1 MQIDARQ
8 VYHSLCPLPPL
19 SPVPR
24 PGDADSIA
32 EQQRNEAAYRQL
44 LVQAVLA
51 LLLPTEDLENPCLTS
66 LVGQIFSEIIIGNA
80 AANKAAQPWLIW
92 EGICILARV
101 VQERKEKKD
110 KMSSRL
116 VGRSPAEDVDKA
128 SRRWS
133 VHGFFLSIINL
144 CILFVTSIRLVA
156 GAVIASSSL
165 PPRLPSSPDTK
176 GTSATQSK
184 AKIPSESNTHVAP
197 IPAPILDFRIWSCA
211 GNLLELTTRMPWLN
225 GFLSL
230 VQHAAINGPA
240 RLGRLD
246 GPIDR

>member
-1 MQIDARQ
+1 
-8 VYHSLCPLPPL
+8 
-19 SPVPR
+19 
-24 PGDADSIA
+24 
-32 EQQRNEAAYRQL
+32 
-44 LVQAVLA
+44 
-51 LLLPTEDLENPCLTS
+51 
-66 LVGQIFSEIIIGNA
+66 
-80 AANKAAQPWLIW
+80 
-92 EGICILARV
+92 
-101 VQERKEKKD
+101 
-110 KMSSRL
+110 
-116 VGRSPAEDVDKA
+116 
-128 SRRWS
+128 
-133 VHGFFLSIINL
+133 
-144 CILFVTSIRLVA
+144 ILFVTSIRLVA

-240 RLGRLD
+240 RPGRLD